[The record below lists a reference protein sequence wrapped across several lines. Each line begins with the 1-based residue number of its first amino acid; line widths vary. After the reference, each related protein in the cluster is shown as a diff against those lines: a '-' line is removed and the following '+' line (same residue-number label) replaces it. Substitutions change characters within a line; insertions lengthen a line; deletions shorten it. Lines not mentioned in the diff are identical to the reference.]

1 MKTSK
6 GEQVIINLLRKDGLK
21 FEREKEFADLRGG
34 RYRYDFYLPALGVLI
49 EYDGEQHF
57 QRVSLFQ
64 KTQRDF
70 LKTKGHDR
78 QKNEYALTHNLRLY
92 RIPYWELDSLTSSR
106 DIFQQ
111 KFEVRSIWHNDD
123 LWRKHENRIQS
134 VIFYYLTTETRRRGR
149 QLDFFEVVKNIGSLL
164 GLFLSITSVVGIVA
178 KFQNKRYKEL
188 FDEHSKEIRKND
200 KKQTEEIT
208 EIKNTLNNLETK
220 FDNLETKVDGLEKR
234 SDVDEDF
241 NAEICRNVIK
251 DIYYKYNKTQK
262 IPLYE
267 RKMADSL
274 YKIYSEQFHQNSYG
288 QLLYQEICKWE
299 IDTTDKLTM

>member
-6 GEQVIINLLRKDGLK
+6 GEQVIINLLRKGGLK

-34 RYRYDFYLPALGVLI
+34 RYRYDFYLPALGALI

-78 QKNEYALTHNLRLY
+78 QKNEYALTHSLRLY
-92 RIPYWELDSLTSSR
+92 RVPYWELDNLTSSR

-134 VIFYYLTTETRRRGR
+134 VIFYYLTTETQGGR
-149 QLDFFEVVKNIGSLL
+149 QLDFFDVVKNIGSLL
-164 GLFLSITSVVGIVA
+164 GLFLSTVSVAGIIT
-178 KFQNKRYKEL
+178 KFLSKRYDRL
-188 FDEHSKEIRKND
+188 FDEHLEEIRKND

-208 EIKNTLNNLETK
+208 EIKDTLNNLA
-220 FDNLETKVDGLEKR
+220 TKVDGLEKS
-234 SDVDEDF
+234 SDVVEDF
-241 NAEICRNVIK
+241 NAEICRNAIK

>member
-1 MKTSK
+1 M
-6 GEQVIINLLRKDGLK
+6 
-21 FEREKEFADLRGG
+21 
-34 RYRYDFYLPALGVLI
+34 
-49 EYDGEQHF
+49 
-57 QRVSLFQ
+57 
-64 KTQRDF
+64 
-70 LKTKGHDR
+70 
-78 QKNEYALTHNLRLY
+78 
-92 RIPYWELDSLTSSR
+92 
-106 DIFQQ
+106 
-111 KFEVRSIWHNDD
+111 
-123 LWRKHENRIQS
+123 
-134 VIFYYLTTETRRRGR
+134 
-149 QLDFFEVVKNIGSLL
+149 DFFEVVKNIGSLL
-164 GLFLSITSVVGIVA
+164 GLFLSITSVVGVVA

-188 FDEHSKEIRKND
+188 FDEHSKEMRKNVEKQTEEIRKND

-208 EIKNTLNNLETK
+208 EIKNTLNNLATEFGSFKTEVSSLK
-220 FDNLETKVDGLEKR
+220 TEVGNLKTEVGSLKTEVGNLKTEFDDLKTEVGNLKTEVGNLKTEFDDLKKR
-234 SDVDEDF
+234 SDVDEGF